1 MFGYIEN
8 ALVIL
13 SRAFLCCLI
22 VSTEENSGKI
32 IATAKLWT
40 DDYRRSYTV
49 KYYRTLTQTPDGET
63 VKTTR
68 KITFDTMTLTE
79 DTEQLVGKSIPPLGG
94 RATAFCKPFEEV
106 QKYLIRSFL
115 FTFKSRDLINIIFYL
130 LDLNICP
137 PYDVDRNQIFRM
149 LYDRKN

>member
-1 MFGYIEN
+1 MATN
-8 ALVIL
+8 PMKDKTLIL
-13 SRAFLCCLI
+13 KISETQDLSLDDLLTRAKGEGKIAPDYSEDVQRVLI
-22 VSTEENSGKI
+22 VSTGEDSGKI

-63 VKTTR
+63 VRTTR

-79 DTEQLVGKSIPPLGG
+79 DTEQLVGKSIHPLGG

-106 QKYLIRSFL
+106 QKYLH
-115 FTFKSRDLINIIFYL
+115 
-130 LDLNICP
+130 
-137 PYDVDRNQIFRM
+137 
-149 LYDRKN
+149 